1 MENLNKDFTLVG
13 SKGSDSTEKIAK
25 PALSFFQDAWRRFKK
40 NKVALVAMWIIAIT
54 LVFSVISAFVVPQ
67 SKANYFDPNKS
78 QVYGNLPPKLSG
90 DLPFWNG
97 EFKAPG
103 STERTDVYKSQDVPS
118 KDKYVF
124 GTDKYGRSLAK
135 RTIVGLRISL
145 IIALAAALIDLVIG
159 VTYGIIS
166 GWMGGKVDMVMQR
179 IIEIIQS
186 VPNLVVVTM
195 LALLLGQGI
204 SSIIIAIG
212 LFAWTGMARQV
223 RNMVLSYK
231 ERDFVLASK
240 TLGQSTWKI
249 AVKHLLPNVS
259 GVIVVQ
265 IMFDIPSMI
274 MYEAVLSA
282 INLGV
287 KPPTSSLG
295 TLINDGIA
303 SLQFYPFQLIIP
315 AIVLSVLSLT
325 FIFFGDGLRDAF
337 DPRASED

>member
-1 MENLNKDFTLVG
+1 M
-13 SKGSDSTEKIAK
+13 SS
-25 PALSFFQDAWRRFKK
+25 
-40 NKVALVAMWIIAIT
+40 
-54 LVFSVISAFVVPQ
+54 
-67 SKANYFDPNKS
+67 
-78 QVYGNLPPKLSG
+78 
-90 DLPFWNG
+90 
-97 EFKAPG
+97 
-103 STERTDVYKSQDVPS
+103 
-118 KDKYVF
+118 
-124 GTDKYGRSLAK
+124 TDKYGRSLAK

-240 TLGQSTWKI
+240 TLGQST
-249 AVKHLLPNVS
+249 
-259 GVIVVQ
+259 
-265 IMFDIPSMI
+265 
-274 MYEAVLSA
+274 
-282 INLGV
+282 
-287 KPPTSSLG
+287 
-295 TLINDGIA
+295 
-303 SLQFYPFQLIIP
+303 
-315 AIVLSVLSLT
+315 
-325 FIFFGDGLRDAF
+325 
-337 DPRASED
+337 